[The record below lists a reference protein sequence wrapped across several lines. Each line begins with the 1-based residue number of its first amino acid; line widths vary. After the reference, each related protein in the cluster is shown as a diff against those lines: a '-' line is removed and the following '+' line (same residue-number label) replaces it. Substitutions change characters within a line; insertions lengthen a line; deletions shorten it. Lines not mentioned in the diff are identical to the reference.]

1 MRAHES
7 DLVFIMVKIR
17 DPLHRT
23 VQLTDLEEG
32 ILDSRPM
39 QRLRGI
45 RQLAMAYLV
54 YPGANHTRF
63 EHSIGTL
70 FLADRICTEMN
81 MAPEKTE
88 KVRLGALLHD
98 VGHVAFSHEAEEV
111 LHKKLGRHEE
121 IGKKLV
127 MEGEIAGILKQGG
140 QSPKEIASLYES
152 PLGQIITSDIGADR
166 MDYLLRD
173 SHYTGVAYGVI
184 DADRICS
191 CLALTKQGM
200 VLQER
205 GLEAAENLL
214 VARFT
219 MFSTVYLH
227 KTVRIASRML
237 QEAIVLALEDGTFE
251 AEEAKD
257 MSDSQMLDALCR
269 SKRGGWYA
277 LRLKERRLYKKAH
290 SVHANEMKIGAREA
304 ERELSEKCGCAVL
317 VDVPKLSLD
326 THTMLDEKGGQ
337 VPLSEAS
344 ELVSS
349 LQKMQRKRLDALI
362 ICEERNVRKVSE
374 AARKLLGYQSML

>member
-1 MRAHES
+1 
-7 DLVFIMVKIR
+7 MVKIR
-17 DPLHRT
+17 DPLQRT
-23 VQLTDLEEG
+23 VQLSDLEER
-32 ILDSRPM
+32 IIDSGQM

-70 FLADRICTEMN
+70 FLADRICHEMG
-81 MAPEKTE
+81 MSPEKTE
-88 KVRLGALLHD
+88 KVRLAALLHD

-111 LHKKLGRHEE
+111 LKKKLGTHEE

-127 MEGEIAGILKQGG
+127 MEGEIADALKEGG
-140 QSPKEIASLYES
+140 HSPKEIASLYES

-191 CLALTKQGM
+191 CLSLTKQGLA
-200 VLQER
+200 LQGR

-237 QEAIVLALEDGTFE
+237 QEAIVLALDDGTFE
-251 AEEAKD
+251 AERAKQ
-257 MSDSQMLDALCR
+257 MSDSQMLDALCA
-269 SKRGGWYA
+269 SKKGGEYA
-277 LRLKERRLYKKAH
+277 MRLKERKLYKKAH
-290 SVHANEMKIGAREA
+290 SVRASEMKMGAKKA
-304 ERELSEKCGCAVL
+304 EEELSEQCGCPVL
-317 VDVPKLSLD
+317 VDMPKLSNEA
-326 THTMLDEKGGQ
+326 HIMLEEKGGQ

-344 ELVSS
+344 ELVLS
-349 LQKMQRKRLDALI
+349 LQKMQKKRLEALI
-362 ICEERNVRKVSE
+362 ICEEKNVKKVGE